1 MTATIPRPIDDKSSL
16 ESQGASI
23 TNRDNQGFLY
33 PAIAAKVTSTANGHT
48 KNSFSEEPVNYWQ
61 ISSDNSIPSS
71 QNYPYTITVIEEKP
85 ESFKSNIAAS
95 LEQFNAGNR
104 LGKFFP
110 TFNARAGALP
120 RQKPKSKSLL
130 GERLRKI
137 REEIVASNIPLLDW
151 QGVEREKAERRG
163 GYQENLR

>member
-1 MTATIPRPIDDKSSL
+1 MTATIPRQINDESSL

-23 TNRDNQGFLY
+23 TNRNNQGFIR
-33 PAIAAKVTSTANGHT
+33 PVIAAKVTSTANGHT
-48 KNSFSEEPVNYWQ
+48 KNSFSEESVNYWQ

-85 ESFKSNIAAS
+85 ESFRSNTAAS
-95 LEQFNAGNR
+95 VAQSNTRNR
-104 LGKFFP
+104 LGKFFLAI
-110 TFNARAGALP
+110 NVSSGALP